1 MGINA
6 VQLPPAQI
14 KAFALSMGK
23 RAKTDQIDAELI
35 ARFLA
40 LRPEVG
46 RTLPDEKLQLLRALT
61 VRRAQMVEARKRL
74 SAKAELLRSISG
86 IDPVSVAM
94 LLAEMPEL
102 GRMTA
107 TEAAAMT
114 GLAPMAHDDS
124 SAMRGKRVIS
134 GGRRS
139 FRHVLFQAGLA
150 ASCHNPVLKA
160 VAKRIK
166 QRGKPHKLVI
176 IAIARRLVTIANAVL
191 KTGLPWRI
199 SSAA

>member
-1 MGINA
+1 MAFA

-14 KAFALSMGK
+14 KVFALSMGK
-23 RAKTDQIDAELI
+23 RAKSDQINAELI

-40 LRPEVG
+40 LRLEVG
-46 RTLPDEKLQLLRALT
+46 RTPPDEKLQLLR
-61 VRRAQMVEARKRL
+61 
-74 SAKAELLRSISG
+74 SIPDIG
-86 IDPVSVAM
+86 LVSVAM

-114 GLAPMAHDDS
+114 GLAPMAHDS
-124 SAMRGKRVIS
+124 GAMRGKRVIS

-139 FRHVLFQAGLA
+139 LRHVLFQAGLA
-150 ASCHNPVLKA
+150 VACHNPVLKV
-160 VAKRIK
+160 VAKRMK

-176 IAIARRLVTIANAVL
+176 VGIARRLITITNAVL
-191 KTGLPWRI
+191 KTGLPWRV